1 MKVKPKLLF
10 AVSAILLAALFFI
23 PWKHTIAPAT
33 RVQVFD
39 EGGNPATRVP
49 VEQEW
54 EYFAIGSERQR
65 DVSQTDSGGYVSF
78 PARSVRISAAWQ
90 VLSFARSLLPHGHEF
105 GPHAS
110 IEARG
115 LDRRASDI
123 VLCGINEPAPR
134 PLRLKRWDVPTQ

>member
-1 MKVKPKLLF
+1 MKAKRKLVLAF
-10 AVSAILLAALFFI
+10 GAILLAALLFV

-39 EGGNPATRVP
+39 EAGNPATHVG

-78 PARSVRISAAWQ
+78 PARSVRISVARQ
-90 VLSFARSLLPHGHEF
+90 TLSFARSLRPHGHEF
-105 GPHAS
+105 GPYAS
-110 IEARG
+110 IEAHG
-115 LDRRASDI
+115 LDPRAWDI
-123 VLCGINEPAPR
+123 VLCGINNPAPR
-134 PLRLKRWDVPTQ
+134 PLRLKRWDLAIQ